1 MAVTRSILVLGAG
14 GALGKS
20 LLQVAD
26 THPDLRCIGATRAEA
41 DITERSAVDNA
52 IRKYSAQIV
61 INCAAM
67 TDVDGCERD
76 PMLASAVN
84 ADGARTVAEACAHAN
99 VLLVHVS
106 TDFVFDG
113 NKGTP
118 YGENDAP
125 HPLGVYGATKLQGEH
140 AIERVGGKSLIVRTA
155 WTFGPG
161 RANFVTKVLDR
172 ARREGTVEIIR
183 AQTGSPTWTNDLA
196 IGILELVF
204 SGAHGLYHVVNS
216 GAATRVELAQAVLD
230 LSGLTGVTVT
240 PVDTAPATW
249 IAKRPAW
256 SVLDASTFSAKTGL
270 TLAPWREALAAYLKG
285 LPA

>member
-14 GALGKS
+14 GALGRS

-26 THPDLRCIGATRAEA
+26 THPDLRCVGASRAEA
-41 DITERSAVDNA
+41 DVTNRNAVDNA

-84 ADGARTVAEACAHAN
+84 AEGARTVAEACAHAN
-99 VLLVHVS
+99 VLLVHAS

-113 NKGTP
+113 NTDRP
-118 YGENDAP
+118 YREGDAP
-125 HPLGVYGATKLQGEH
+125 HPLGVYGATKLEGEH
-140 AIERVGGKSLIVRTA
+140 AIERVRGKSLIVRTA

-172 ARREGTVEIIR
+172 ARAEGKLDMIR
-183 AQTGSPTWTNDLA
+183 TQTGSPTWTNDLA
-196 IGILELVF
+196 VGILALIF

-216 GAATRVELAQAVLD
+216 GTATRVELAEAVLE
-230 LSGLTGVTVT
+230 LSGLTGVTVN
-240 PVDTAPATW
+240 PVDGAPSAW
-249 IAKRPAW
+249 IAKRPSW
-256 SVLDASTFSAKTGL
+256 SVLDASQFTAKTGL
-270 TLAPWREALAAYLKG
+270 TLVPWREALAAYLKG